1 MHKVNQIVE
10 SAGHNKFTTAVDCII
25 LPSVFYFV
33 VSWGHL
39 TPGPL
44 FNAIE

>member
-25 LPSVFYFV
+25 LPSVFY
-33 VSWGHL
+33 L